1 MRYIISFLLKY
12 PVYYVVVNGLVA
24 ITGLN
29 IWWCVPICV
38 IIGLMYDIGEL
49 HNELKQLFDNGIR

>member
-1 MRYIISFLLKY
+1 MNPILKSIISFLFQY
-12 PVYYVVVNGLVA
+12 PLYYFVLMGLQS

-38 IIGLMYDIGEL
+38 IIGVSYDIGERL
-49 HNELKQLFDNGIR
+49 RRGE